1 MKILRILV
9 GVVAFCFGLQSFV
22 NAQIFY
28 KIEKDG
34 NDKTSYILGTHH
46 LAPLSVVDSI
56 AELPEIMKKIDK
68 LYGEVDMRQMTDPA
82 VMMSMQKMMIAP
94 SDSTIEKLLTP
105 VQLDSVRMV
114 WNEYIG
120 NLAPFDM
127 VKIMKPAILSAQLAA
142 AMSMKSLPE
151 INPLEGIDITM
162 QNRAR
167 EAGKIVE
174 GLESLDFQMQMIYGT
189 PIDSQIESLMEMIR
203 KSDVEGSRSEELN
216 NAYLS
221 HDIDKILELMLEAEY
236 DDPEAAERLIYKRND
251 NWVKILVEEMPE
263 TSLMIVVGAGHLPGE
278 RGVLHGLRSAGYK
291 VTPIK

>member
-82 VMMSMQKMMIAP
+82 MMMSMQKMMIAP

-142 AMSMKSLPE
+142 AMSLKSLPE

-189 PIDSQIESLMEMIR
+189 PIESQIESLMEMIR